1 MMRILPRI
9 LTVLAFFS
17 LVSCRGP
24 RVPQVPDGLID
35 LTDTVAL
42 GLPRLP
48 DAELI
53 RVTQPAG
60 QRYVNNVVL
69 TAFRGKYYCM
79 WQQSPRDEDTP
90 DSFVALSVSG
100 DGRQWSEPV
109 RLASPVDSAFASP
122 GGWIQRG
129 DSLCAVLNYIG
140 DPERHL
146 GGTAWYVATKDGASW
161 TARQPLRMADG
172 TPMDGILEQDPMLL
186 RSGRTVGAAHFRPGY
201 QVCPVYTDDPSG
213 LRGWTKAPLPAGE
226 GSPLEP
232 SQYAAPHGR
241 LVMFFRDQES
251 SFRKLYSVS
260 EDGGASWRRPRG
272 PTSRTPAPSSA
283 PGPFRTAA
291 LSGWATPP
299 ASSPGGSWRWLSP
312 GTGIFSTK
320 PMCSPRR
327 PTCPASVSPAATRP
341 WATATPRPPSS
352 TAPSGSPSPST
363 RKTPRW
369 SGSRSAGTFFLV
381 FRIIR
386 QFSGIIAESL
396 LSLGRIV
403 LAYEK
408 TRV

>member
-1 MMRILPRI
+1 MMRLFPRI
-9 LTVLAFFS
+9 LTVLTFFS
-17 LVSCRGP
+17 LVSCRGL

-48 DAELI
+48 GAELI

-109 RLASPVDSAFASP
+109 TLAPPVDSAFASP

-186 RSGRTVGAAHFRPGY
+186 RRGRTVGAAHFRPGY

-260 EDGGASWRRPRG
+260 EDGGASW
-272 PTSRTPAPSSA
+272 SA
-283 PGPFRTAA
+283 PARTNIPDSRSKQCAGTLPDGRTFWVGNPTGIKSRRVLAVAFSRDGYLFDEAYVLASAADLPRQRFAGRYKTLGYSYPKATVIDGTLWISFSINKEDAA
-291 LSGWATPP
+291 L
-299 ASSPGGSWRWLSP
+299 
-312 GTGIFSTK
+312 
-320 PMCSPRR
+320 
-327 PTCPASVSPAATRP
+327 V
-341 WATATPRPPSS
+341 
-352 TAPSGSPSPST
+352 
-363 RKTPRW
+363 
-369 SGSRSAGTFFLV
+369 
-381 FRIIR
+381 RIP
-386 QFSGIIAESL
+386 L
-396 LSLGRIV
+396 
-403 LAYEK
+403 
-408 TRV
+408 